1 MLFQTDVIPMQ
12 VWDKEI
18 WESVIKR
25 VNRHYF
31 YINNM
36 LYIIHK
42 NKLENYQTPE
52 GIVVPKV
59 LRKYNGF
66 DIIN

>member
-1 MLFQTDVIPMQ
+1 
-12 VWDKEI
+12 
-18 WESVIKR
+18 
-25 VNRHYF
+25 
-31 YINNM
+31 M